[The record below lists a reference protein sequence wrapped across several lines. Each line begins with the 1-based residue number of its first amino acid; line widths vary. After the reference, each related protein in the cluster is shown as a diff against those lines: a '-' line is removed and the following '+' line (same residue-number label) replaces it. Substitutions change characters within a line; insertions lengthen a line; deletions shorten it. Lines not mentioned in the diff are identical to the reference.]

1 MGVEIKGK
9 VNERYEENISE
20 FLLYTPEGGVCI
32 PTYIYDNTEVMRKDV
47 FVGGEW
53 LKGKI

>member
-53 LKGKI
+53 LKGKV